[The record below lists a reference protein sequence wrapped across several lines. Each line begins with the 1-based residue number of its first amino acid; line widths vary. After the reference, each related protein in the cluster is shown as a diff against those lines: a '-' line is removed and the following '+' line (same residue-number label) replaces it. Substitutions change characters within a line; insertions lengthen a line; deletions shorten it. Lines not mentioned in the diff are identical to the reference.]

1 MTIFSSFDTN
11 SPVVLT
17 VPGLGGSGPSHWQTL
32 WEQSRPD
39 THRVELGMWDTPHRN
54 AWVTKLDQAI
64 RQAQAPVVLAAH
76 SLGCLAV
83 AWWAELA
90 GQPFGWPVAGAL
102 LVAPADVNRPDAKP
116 ELKAFGPAPNK
127 PLPFPSIL
135 VASSDDPWI
144 ALPQAQSLA
153 AGWGSLFVDAGPQGH
168 LNAASGI
175 GWWEEGQALLD
186 RVLDAASDRGGAT
199 RTAADA
205 RSLLAVQATEAA
217 QAHYLGTGE
226 GRTLR

>member
-1 MTIFSSFDTN
+1 MTIFSPLDDQ
-11 SPVVLT
+11 SPIILT

-102 LVAPADVNRPDAKP
+102 LVAPADVDRSAAPSELDA
-116 ELKAFGPAPNK
+116 FRPAPAK

-135 VASSDDPWI
+135 VSSSDDPWI
-144 ALPQAQSLA
+144 AQDRARGLA
-153 AGWGSLFVDAGPQGH
+153 KAWGSLFVDAGPQGH

-175 GWWEEGQALLD
+175 GWWEEGQVLLD
-186 RVLDAASDRGGAT
+186 RVLDAASDRTGKV
-199 RTAADA
+199 RSAAEA
-205 RSLLAVQATEAA
+205 RSLLAINATDAA
-217 QAHYLGTGE
+217 QAHYLGASA
-226 GRTLR
+226 

>member
-1 MTIFSSFDTN
+1 MTIFSPLDDQ
-11 SPVVLT
+11 SPIILT

-102 LVAPADVNRPDAKP
+102 LVAPADVDRSAAPS
-116 ELKAFGPAPNK
+116 ELGAFRPAPAK

-135 VASSDDPWI
+135 VSSSDDPWI
-144 ALPQAQSLA
+144 AQDRARGLA
-153 AGWGSLFVDAGPQGH
+153 KAWGSLFVDAGPQGH

-175 GWWEEGQALLD
+175 GWWEEGQILLD
-186 RVLDAASDRGGAT
+186 RVLDAASDRTGKV
-199 RTAADA
+199 RSAAEA
-205 RSLLAVQATEAA
+205 RSLLAINATDAA
-217 QAHYLGTGE
+217 QAHYLGASA
-226 GRTLR
+226 